1 MVLSVHDPGRLQ
13 PLYHHDT
20 DGPKANHALTF
31 KLDHLTGAAQQYQER
46 LAVETIQSKSQNG
59 AFRRLFNDIKHSAR
73 LFEALRKDN
82 VLTTGD
88 RMMATNN
95 NPKAKTVCE

>member
-1 MVLSVHDPGRLQ
+1 MAIAHPRQKPRHRWTKGQSCTNIQ
-13 PLYHHDT
+13 I
-20 DGPKANHALTF
+20 
-31 KLDHLTGAAQQYQER
+31 DHSTGAAQQYQER

>member
-1 MVLSVHDPGRLQ
+1 IRSVWLSPTRARS
-13 PLYHHDT
+13 HDT

>member
-1 MVLSVHDPGRLQ
+1 M
-13 PLYHHDT
+13 
-20 DGPKANHALTF
+20 
-31 KLDHLTGAAQQYQER
+31 
-46 LAVETIQSKSQNG
+46 ETIQSKSQNG
-59 AFRRLFNDIKHSAR
+59 AFRRLFNDIKHYAR

>member
-1 MVLSVHDPGRLQ
+1 MAIAHPRQS
-13 PLYHHDT
+13 HDT

-31 KLDHLTGAAQQYQER
+31 KLDHLTGAAQQYQKP

-82 VLTTGD
+82 FLTTGD
-88 RMMATNN
+88 RMMVTYN